1 MASMNPVLRL
11 RRAFRSMGADE
22 EQAEVAATAIQEE
35 FVGQS
40 FFDSTVREQTITLQ
54 NEFQQAIS
62 DLRQEMAEM
71 RNQMMVTILVAT
83 GLILTAIIGAV
94 SIAVAI
100 LD

>member
-11 RRAFRSMGADE
+11 RRAFRSMGATDDQAEDAVSAIDE
-22 EQAEVAATAIQEE
+22 EY
-35 FVGQS
+35 VGRS
-40 FFDSTVREQTITLQ
+40 HFDARMREQTVYF
-54 NEFQQAIS
+54 ERRFAE
-62 DLRQEMAEM
+62 LRQDMADM

-94 SIAVAI
+94 SIAIAM

>member
-1 MASMNPVLRL
+1 
-11 RRAFRSMGADE
+11 MGADE
-22 EQAEVAATAIQEE
+22 EQAEVAATAIQGE

-94 SIAVAI
+94 SIAVAM